1 MKTCGGRAGGAAEG
15 RDSAA
20 TLLSSAAVRQ
30 IWAPWRMEYV
40 GDSTPREGCVLCAI
54 DAGATDQEK
63 HVVERAE
70 LTFTVLNL
78 YPYSSGHL
86 LVVPHRH
93 APDLTALTTSEG
105 TAMFVGVRRAVRA
118 LQAALG
124 PDGFNLGVNQGRIAG
139 AGIADHV
146 HTHVVPRWDGDTNFM
161 PVLADVKVL
170 PEHLDRTAERLRAA
184 YAELAPDPAGG

>member
-1 MKTCGGRAGGAAEG
+1 
-15 RDSAA
+15 
-20 TLLSSAAVRQ
+20 
-30 IWAPWRMEYV
+30 MEYV
-40 GDSTPREGCVLCAI
+40 SDATPHQGCVLCAI
-54 DAGATDQEK
+54 DAGGTDQEK

-93 APDLTALTTSEG
+93 APDLTALSAAEG
-105 TAMFVGVRRAVRA
+105 TGMFLGARRAVRA

-124 PDGFNLGVNQGRIAG
+124 PHGFNLGINQGRIAG

-146 HTHVVPRWDGDTNFM
+146 HIHVVPRWDGDTNFM
-161 PVLADVKVL
+161 PVLADVKVI

-184 YAELAPDPAGG
+184 YAALPADPVDG